1 MAKRDYYQV
10 LGIPKTASEK
20 EIKRAYRRLA
30 RQYHPDVNREDRAA
44 EAKFKE
50 VNEAH
55 EVLSNA
61 DNRKKYDRFGIQWK
75 HAGQFAGR
83 ARQRGPTTSRWEH
96 HGPASGFD
104 FATDGQGSPFG
115 DLFGSMFSGRAGA
128 GPPNTK
134 GQDIEHAVDVTLEE
148 ACHGTK
154 RILQLVDPSG
164 VPRRLEVKIPAG
176 VRTGSRVRVAREG
189 GPGVGGG
196 AKGNLFLLVA
206 VLPHAT
212 FERRG
217 DDLHLEVPVDLNDA
231 ILGTEIEVPTLNG
244 AVVLNIPPETQ
255 NGRTFRL
262 TGRGMPRLG
271 NPGKGSLHATIKVV
285 LPTGLTAGQREL
297 FEQLRRSQGQE

>member
-10 LGIPKTASEK
+10 LGVAKTASEK

-30 RQYHPDVNREDRAA
+30 RQYHPDVNREDRSA

-50 VNEAH
+50 VNEAY
-55 EVLSNA
+55 EVLSNL
-61 DNRKKYDRFGIQWK
+61 DNRKKYDRFGMQWK

-83 ARQRGPTTSRWEH
+83 GRQRGAASSRWERH
-96 HGPASGFD
+96 SPTTGFD
-104 FATDGQGSPFG
+104 FATEGRGSPFG
-115 DLFGSMFSGRAGA
+115 DLFGSMFGGRAG
-128 GPPNTK
+128 GGSPDVK
-134 GQDIEHAVDVTLEE
+134 GQDIEHPVDVTLLE
-148 ACHGTK
+148 AFQSTT

-164 VPRRLEVKIPAG
+164 PPRRLEVKIPAG
-176 VRTGSRVRVAREG
+176 VRTGSRVRVAGEG
-189 GPGVGGG
+189 GPGIGRG
-196 AKGNLFLLVA
+196 AKGNLFLLIT
-206 VLPHAT
+206 VLPHST

-217 DDLHLEVPVDLNDA
+217 DDLHLEVLVKLTDV

-262 TGRGMPRLG
+262 TGKGMPRLG
-271 NPGKGSLHATIKVV
+271 GSGNGNLHATIKVV
-285 LPTGLTAGQREL
+285 LPASLTAGQREL